1 MHREFI
7 KTDAVKASVFSC
19 YTYGME
25 ICYLI
30 AFPDTETKTAPVKES
45 IKGLKDAPYFQ
56 PVDIDVISL
65 GDETILIEGHA
76 VAVVRHQYDE
86 RVQMV
91 EARFELKDAFD
102 TSALQERAKIEQA
115 LQSKFIPVAYRQ
127 SGLFEDYPILLVD
140 EVKQSPDKWVDKHA
154 LVISRFIRSQRDS
167 FDKNEVGEILVSRT
181 RYSASELTLVD
192 WEGAVIIAPNG
203 DYDSDIVLLKI
214 GNYQLLRYRML
225 DHAIEELL
233 DKINESFF
241 ENKRRPR
248 ATRGVIRKVAEHK
261 LEVMLDFERT
271 EQTLLLIGDWYTA
284 KLYEAI
290 QSELYLKAWK
300 ESVRTKLDNVESIVQ
315 TIKDNLSISWENL
328 MDQIQ
333 LFLWM
338 IMLLGYLYL
347 YFLDA
352 GWITLPVK

>member
-1 MHREFI
+1 
-7 KTDAVKASVFSC
+7 
-19 YTYGME
+19 ME

-30 AFPDTETKTAPVKES
+30 AFPDEEHKIAPVKES

-56 PVDIDVISL
+56 PVDIDLVSL

-76 VAVVRHQYDE
+76 VSVVRHQYDE
-86 RVQMV
+86 YVQMI
-91 EARFELKDAFD
+91 EARFTLKDLFD
-102 TSALQERAKIEQA
+102 PSMLQERKKIENA
-115 LQSKFIPVAYRQ
+115 LQSKYIPEKFRQ
-127 SGLFEDYPILLVD
+127 SELFEEYTVLLVD
-140 EVKQSPDKWVDKHA
+140 EIKQSPDKWIDKNA
-154 LVISRFIRSQRDS
+154 LDISRFIRSQRDT
-167 FDKNEVGEILVSRT
+167 FDKNEIAEILGSRT
-181 RYSASELTLVD
+181 RYSDAELTLVD